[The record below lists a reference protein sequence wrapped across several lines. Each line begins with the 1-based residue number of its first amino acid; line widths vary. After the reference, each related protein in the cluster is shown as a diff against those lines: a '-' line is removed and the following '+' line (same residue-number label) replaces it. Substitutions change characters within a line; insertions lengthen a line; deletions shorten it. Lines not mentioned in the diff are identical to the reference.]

1 MCYSSPSAALAVNRM
16 TETKQNTNLVGAVA
30 ICFVAVFLTT
40 SVLWT
45 IDYLRPTRHLLLGYL
60 LVTIFIAICF
70 GGILALVTAFA
81 CGLTAA
87 YFLLPPQLSFYVED
101 PAQITELMFTIL
113 LAVLAATGVVGLT
126 RGRTEHSSWEWPP

>member
-1 MCYSSPSAALAVNRM
+1 M
-16 TETKQNTNLVGAVA
+16 TQTKPNTNLGAVV
-30 ICFVAVFLTT
+30 ICFVAVLLTT

-45 IDYLRPTRHLLLGYL
+45 IDYLRPTRHLMLGYL

-101 PAQITELMFTIL
+101 PVQREELVFTII
-113 LAVLAATGVVGLT
+113 LAVVAVSGVHALARAP
-126 RGRTEHSSWEWPP
+126 RGRTEHSSWWPP